1 MRIFIII
8 WIGQFLSLVG
18 SRLTQFA
25 FNVWLFQE
33 TGSVTQFGLLVLCGS
48 LPSLLISPIAGG
60 FVDRWSR
67 RWTMIIA
74 DFCAG
79 LCTLS
84 IAWLFITGNLEIWHL
99 YIIEALSSCFS
110 TFQANAYAAATTLL
124 VPKENLPRASG
135 LTSLGRGVSKLIA
148 PVLAGMLLPIVHIPG
163 IIVIDFATLFFAIVP
178 LMVVTFQELNNL
190 DEQTGNKSFWKEVI
204 FGWNFLTT
212 KPGLL
217 ALLILFASN
226 NLFTGIFNVL
236 TTPLVLSLTSP
247 TGLGIVLSI
256 GSSGVVL
263 GSLMMSIWKAQEHYI
278 KTIFGFTLLAGL
290 FIFLAGL
297 RPSLSLFTVSDFC
310 LLATYPVISGL
321 VQVMFQKK
329 VPPEVQG
336 RVFGLKD
343 PIATVGLT
351 LGYAI
356 AGPLD
361 DLIFEPLMA
370 PDSILA
376 GNIGKI
382 IGVGQGRGVGL
393 LDILLGLV
401 VVVGTIAA
409 YQYPRLRL
417 LEEELPDAIPDEPF
431 ATSKF

>member
-67 RWTMIIA
+67 RWTMVIA

-99 YIIEALSSCFS
+99 YIIEALSACFS

-148 PVLAGMLLPIVHIPG
+148 PVLAGILLPIVHIPG

-178 LMVVTFQELNNL
+178 LMLVKFQELSNL
-190 DEQTGNKSFWKEVI
+190 YEETLDKSFLKEVI
-204 FGWNFLTT
+204 YGWNCLIA

-217 ALLILFASN
+217 GLLIFFATY
-226 NLFTGIFNVL
+226 NLFIGLFNVL

-263 GSLMMSIWKAQEHYI
+263 SSLMMSIWKAQNYYI
-278 KTIFGFTLLAGL
+278 QTIFGFTLIAG
-290 FIFLAGL
+290 FFMILAGL

-310 LLATYPVISGL
+310 LLATYPVVNGL

-329 VPPEVQG
+329 VPPEAQG
-336 RVFGLKD
+336 RVFGLKA
-343 PIATVGLT
+343 PIVSVSLT

-361 DLIFEPLMA
+361 DFIFEPLMT
-370 PDSILA
+370 PDGLLA

-393 LDILLGLV
+393 LDIVIGLLAI
-401 VVVGTIAA
+401 VGTIAA

-417 LEEELPDAIPDEPF
+417 LEEELPDAIPD
-431 ATSKF
+431 

>member
-18 SRLTQFA
+18 SRLTEFA

-33 TGSVTQFGLLVLCGS
+33 TGSVTQFGLLVLCGN

-99 YIIEALSSCFS
+99 YIIEALSACFS

-124 VPKENLPRASG
+124 VPKENLSRTSG
-135 LTSLGRGVSKLIA
+135 LTSLGRGVSKLIT
-148 PVLAGMLLPIVHIPG
+148 PVLAGILLPIIHIPG

-178 LMVVTFQELNNL
+178 LMLVKFQELNNPDEETL
-190 DEQTGNKSFWKEVI
+190 DKSFLKEI
-204 FGWNFLTT
+204 IYGWNCLIT

-217 ALLILFASN
+217 GLLIFFATY
-226 NLFTGIFNVL
+226 NLFIGIFNVL

-256 GSSGVVL
+256 GSCGLVL

-278 KTIFGFTLLAGL
+278 KIIFAFTLLGGL

-297 RPSLSLFTVSDFC
+297 QPSLFLFTVSYFC
-310 LLATYPVISGL
+310 LLGTYPVINAL

-329 VPPEVQG
+329 VPPEAQG
-336 RVFGLKD
+336 RVFGLKA
-343 PIATVGLT
+343 PIVSVSLT

-361 DLIFEPLMA
+361 DLIFEPLMT
-370 PDSILA
+370 PDSLLA

-393 LDILLGLV
+393 LDIVIGLLAI
-401 VVVGTIAA
+401 VGTIAA

-417 LEEELPDAIPDEPF
+417 LEEELPDAIPD
-431 ATSKF
+431 